1 MRETIL
7 NKATELFLDIG
18 FKSVTMDDIATE
30 MGISKK
36 TIYTHFKNKSVLVK
50 ASTEILFLRI
60 CSGIDG
66 VRKENQNPIVELY
79 SIKQYVMKHMKN
91 QNSSAQFQLQKYY
104 PAVYAEM
111 RSKQYDY
118 MQDCVVE
125 NLNKGLEMGLYREN
139 LDVEFASRIYFLGM
153 VGIKDND
160 MFPADQF
167 PMITLMEKYLEY
179 HLRGIVTQKG
189 LKKLTETIENYT
201 PNDL

>member
-7 NKATELFLDIG
+7 NKATELFLDLG

-50 ASTEILFLRI
+50 ASTELLFLRI
-60 CSGIDG
+60 CSGIGG

-104 PAVYAEM
+104 PAVFAEM

>member
-7 NKATELFLDIG
+7 NKATELFLDLG

-36 TIYTHFKNKSVLVK
+36 TIYTHFKNKSVLVI

-104 PAVYAEM
+104 PAVFAEM

>member
-7 NKATELFLDIG
+7 NKATELFLDLG

>member
-7 NKATELFLDIG
+7 NKATELFLDLG

-50 ASTEILFLRI
+50 ASTELLFLRI

-104 PAVYAEM
+104 PAVFAEM

>member
-1 MRETIL
+1 MSETIL
-7 NKATELFLDIG
+7 NKATELFLDLG

>member
-7 NKATELFLDIG
+7 NKATQLFLDLG

-50 ASTEILFLRI
+50 ASTDILFLRI
-60 CSGIDG
+60 CTGIDG
-66 VRKENQNPIVELY
+66 VRQENQNPIVELY
-79 SIKQYVMKHMKN
+79 SMKQYVMKHMKS

-104 PAVYAEM
+104 PAVFAEM

-125 NLNKGLEMGLYREN
+125 NLNKGLKMGLYREN

-160 MFPADQF
+160 MFPAKQF

-201 PNDL
+201 PNDI

>member
-7 NKATELFLDIG
+7 NKATELFLDLG

-104 PAVYAEM
+104 PAVFAEM

-139 LDVEFASRIYFLGM
+139 LDVEFASRIYYLGM

>member
-7 NKATELFLDIG
+7 NKATELFLDLG

-104 PAVYAEM
+104 PAVFAEM

-201 PNDL
+201 PNYL

>member
-1 MRETIL
+1 
-7 NKATELFLDIG
+7 
-18 FKSVTMDDIATE
+18 

-104 PAVYAEM
+104 PAVFAEM

-125 NLNKGLEMGLYREN
+125 NLNKGLKMGLYREN

-160 MFPADQF
+160 MFPAKQF

-201 PNDL
+201 PNDI

>member
-1 MRETIL
+1 
-7 NKATELFLDIG
+7 
-18 FKSVTMDDIATE
+18 MDDIATE

>member
-7 NKATELFLDIG
+7 NKATELFLDLG

-104 PAVYAEM
+104 PAVFAEM

-179 HLRGIVTQKG
+179 HLRGIVTQNT
-189 LKKLTETIENYT
+189 LKKLTLTIENYT

>member
-7 NKATELFLDIG
+7 NKATELFLDLG

-104 PAVYAEM
+104 PAVFAEM